1 MDSTLLAMDVLSE
14 YYIKQSDGTMKI
26 NINHRSNNN
35 KIKVKRDI
43 LIWLYYLDEI
53 QFNGINSSTIGTLGL
68 TSTLGFFNVAKRW
81 FCERKR
87 IIFHI

>member
-14 YYIKQSDGTMKI
+14 YYIKQPDGTMKI

-68 TSTLGFFNVAKRW
+68 TSTLGFFNVGMPKGG
-81 FCERKR
+81 FVKGKE
-87 IIFHI
+87 